1 MNLTTPSLTLSNI
14 NNPIQPPTM
23 NTKTASP
30 AKKTTDNIAEASCL
44 TFSPE
49 ITAVIAKEAELEA
62 LVAKFGHE
70 AASREKKRLKLVAEG
85 ADSSIADQ
93 EAWLDASEGKL
104 EARWYTTRAMHKTR
118 LDAFRLKSWPTIRP
132 LIEKRYEANSERK
145 KAFLQELSE
154 FQSRWNVSLDVP
166 DPFRAVMYD
175 DECRLR
181 WPEGM
186 QITQSFAR
194 MLA

>member
-14 NNPIQPPTM
+14 NKPTQPPAM
-23 NTKTASP
+23 NTKTANP
-30 AKKTTDNIAEASCL
+30 TKKTANNITEAPCL
-44 TFSPE
+44 TLSPE
-49 ITAVIAKEAELEA
+49 VTSIIAKEAELDA
-62 LVAKFGHE
+62 LVTKFGHE

-118 LDAFRLKSWPTIRP
+118 LDAFRLKSWPIIRKV
-132 LIEKRYEANSERK
+132 IQKRYEANSERK
-145 KAFLQELSE
+145 KAFMQELSE
-154 FQSRWNVSLDVP
+154 FQSRWNITLDIP

-175 DECRLR
+175 DECRLK
-181 WPEGM
+181 WSEGM
-186 QITQSFAR
+186 HITEPFSR
-194 MLA
+194 MLS